1 MLQRLLSNP
10 GAQRRT
16 QRPSEACP
24 SIILC
29 EFLPEAR
36 TLVCLTLV
44 CLCAGVWTVA
54 VVDYVTSRG
63 STSQA
68 SAALG
73 QVRGLRV
80 GIGMGGEGVQEF
92 GVRFDSWVV
101 RMTTEK

>member
-1 MLQRLLSNP
+1 M
-10 GAQRRT
+10 
-16 QRPSEACP
+16 
-24 SIILC
+24 ILC

-44 CLCAGVWTVA
+44 CLCAGVLTVA
-54 VVDYVTSRG
+54 VVDYVTSG

-92 GVRFDSWVV
+92 GVCACVCDGMCGW
-101 RMTTEK
+101 